1 MFKINSI
8 SRKLV
13 VLLLISALLL
23 VACNGSAE
31 PEVEPAAGEAAQVD
45 EATPEE
51 EADTEEETVEV
62 EATPEAEEAEEAI
75 EEEGVEE
82 ETPEEATEE
91 EVAEEVTDEEEAT
104 EEETAPEEEATEE
117 VKPLASEEG
126 TLTIWVDGGRV
137 EIMQTLGEQFE
148 AEYGVPVAVQEL
160 GFGDVRDQ
168 LKIAGPAGEGA
179 DIIIGAHDWLG
190 ELVANGLLT
199 PLDLGDKAESFD
211 PVALRAFT
219 FDGELYGLPYNT
231 EAIALYYNQDL
242 VPEPPETWEELKD
255 IARSLQEEE
264 GLEQG
269 YVLQEGDPYHTYPLF
284 TGFGGYV
291 FGRDGEGGYD
301 PTDLGLDS
309 PGAIA
314 AAEEIDSMIKEG
326 LLRQDVDYGV
336 MMNLF
341 TSGEAAMFITGPWAL
356 NDVRASEVNYA
367 IAKIPMMEET
377 PRPFVG
383 VQGFMVSNFG
393 KNKLLAQTFLTE
405 YVATDESMQALYEAV
420 PNAPAWLPLREQ
432 IDDPDIA
439 TFALSAADGD
449 PMPAIPQMSAVWEAW
464 GDAILIIFQQQQ
476 SPDEAMQDAATT
488 IREKIAEAD

>member
-1 MFKINSI
+1 MLAVKWQKIM
-8 SRKLV
+8 
-13 VLLLISALLL
+13 VLLLIAGLLL
-23 VACNGSAE
+23 VACGGSAE
-31 PEVEPAAGEAAQVD
+31 PQAEPAAGESAQ
-45 EATPEE
+45 E
-51 EADTEEETVEV
+51 EAVV
-62 EATPEAEEAEEAI
+62 S
-75 EEEGVEE
+75 
-82 ETPEEATEE
+82 
-91 EVAEEVTDEEEAT
+91 
-104 EEETAPEEEATEE
+104 EEEATEE
-117 VKPLASEEG
+117 VVAVEEEAAVEEEVAAEEAAEDEEAAAAEGEEAAAEEEEVVPLASEEG

-137 EIMQTLGEQFE
+137 EIMQSLGEQFE
-148 AEYGVPVAVQEL
+148 AEYGVGVAVQEL

-168 LKIAGPAGEGA
+168 LKIAGPAGEGP

-190 ELVANGLLT
+190 ELVSNGLLT
-199 PLDLGDKAESFD
+199 PLDLGDKAENFD
-211 PVALRAFT
+211 PVALQAFT
-219 FDGELYGLPYNT
+219 YEGELYGLPYNT
-231 EAIALYYNQDL
+231 EAVALYYNRDL
-242 VPEPPETWEELKD
+242 VPEPPQTWEELKE
-255 IARSLQEEE
+255 IARALQEEE

-269 YVLQEGDPYHTYPLF
+269 YVLQQGDPYHTYPIF

-291 FGRDGEGGYD
+291 FGRDDEGNHD

-309 PGAIA
+309 PGGIA
-314 AAEEIDSMIKEG
+314 AAEEIDSMVKEG

-341 TSGEAAMFITGPWAL
+341 SSGESAMFITGPWAL
-356 NDVRASEVNYA
+356 GDVRASGVNYA

-405 YVATDESMQALYEAV
+405 YVATDETMQALYEAV

-439 TFALSAADGD
+439 MFAESAADGE

-464 GDAILIIFQQQQ
+464 TDAIVLIFQQQQ
-476 SPDEAMQDAATT
+476 PAAEAIQDAAAT
-488 IREKIAEAD
+488 IRETLAEGS